1 MKIAKNLYF
10 FPNRKRQR
18 WVFEKRV
25 DGRRVSRCFAT
36 REAAEAFAEALS
48 ADTPVAK
55 VSAADA
61 ELLRK
66 IRNVCGDFDPL
77 HAVMWWKKHYVEPV
91 GSVPPADAAFGKFI
105 EWLRDNGRSAT
116 HLRTLERDG
125 RKFCEY
131 WCGRD
136 LSAVRGAELS
146 DWLFSH
152 RDLSPRSLKNL
163 WDSVRNFL
171 SWCKSARRWIVE
183 VPAVDMRLFPRI
195 PSTRVEIWTLA
206 EADAALRFIEKNY
219 PRFMPFY
226 ALRLFAGLRTSEAAA
241 MRWEWIDF
249 KRRTIRVPAEI
260 CKTRDDWLILPQF
273 LPDDGAT
280 VFAWL
285 AAYRDAGSGD
295 VIPHPCAKTQIR
307 ISAACGWK
315 QNVLRHTF
323 ATMLSSY
330 NMDDGKTILATR
342 HTSTRT
348 LFAHYKGV
356 NQPRDDAIKFF
367 ALRPHQKPTKKAGDG
382 VDEFAAY
389 FFK

>member
-1 MKIAKNLYF
+1 MKIAQNLYF

-36 REAAEAFAEALS
+36 REAAEAFAETLS
-48 ADTPVAK
+48 PESPVAK
-55 VSAADA
+55 VSGADA

-66 IRNVCGDFDPL
+66 IRNICGDFDPL
-77 HAVMWWKKHYVEPV
+77 QAVMWWKNHYVEPV
-91 GSVPPADAAFGKFI
+91 GNVPPADVAFEKFF
-105 EWLRDNGRSAT
+105 EWLKESGRSAA
-116 HLRTLERDG
+116 HLRTIGRDG

-131 WCGRD
+131 WKGRD

-171 SWCKSARRWIVE
+171 SWCKSAKRWIVE
-183 VPAVDMRLFPRI
+183 IPTVDLRLFPRI
-195 PSTRVEIWTLA
+195 QPARVEIWTLSEA
-206 EADAALRFIEKNY
+206 ESALRYIEKKY
-219 PRFMPFY
+219 PRLVPHY
-226 ALRLFAGLRTSEAAA
+226 ALRLFAGLRNSEASE

-249 KRRTIRVPAEI
+249 DRRTIRVPAEI
-260 CKTRDDWLILPQF
+260 CKTRDDWLILPQY
-273 LPDDGAT
+273 LPNGGEA

-285 AAYRDAGSGD
+285 SAYRALSENCEK
-295 VIPHPCAKTQIR
+295 IPTPCVRTRLK
-307 ISAACGWK
+307 ISAAVGWK

-323 ATMLSSY
+323 ATMLSSW

-348 LFAHYKGV
+348 LFMHYKGV
-356 NQPRDDAIKFF
+356 NQPREDAEKFF
-367 ALRPHQKPTKKAGDG
+367 ALMPRRA
-382 VDEFAAY
+382 
-389 FFK
+389 

>member
-36 REAAEAFAEALS
+36 REAAEAFAETLS
-48 ADTPVAK
+48 PESPVAK
-55 VSAADA
+55 VSGADA

-66 IRNVCGDFDPL
+66 IRNICGDFDPIQ
-77 HAVMWWKKHYVEPV
+77 AVMWWKNHYVEPV
-91 GSVPPADAAFGKFI
+91 GNVPPADVAFEKFF
-105 EWLRDNGRSAT
+105 EWLKESGRSAT
-116 HLRTLERDG
+116 HLRTIGRDG

-131 WCGRD
+131 WKGRD

-171 SWCKSARRWIVE
+171 SWCKSAKRWIVE
-183 VPAVDMRLFPRI
+183 IPTVDLRLFPRI
-195 PSTRVEIWTLA
+195 QPARVEIWTLSEA
-206 EADAALRFIEKNY
+206 ESALRYIEKKY
-219 PRFMPFY
+219 PRLVPHY
-226 ALRLFAGLRTSEAAA
+226 ALRLFAGLRNSEASE

-249 KRRTIRVPAEI
+249 DRRTIRVPAEI
-260 CKTRDDWLILPQF
+260 CKTRDDWLILPQY
-273 LPDDGAT
+273 LPNGGEA

-285 AAYRDAGSGD
+285 SAYRALSENCEK
-295 VIPHPCAKTQIR
+295 IPSPCARTKLK
-307 ISAACGWK
+307 ISAAVGWK

-323 ATMLSSY
+323 ATMLSSW

-348 LFAHYKGV
+348 LFMHYKGV
-356 NQPRDDAIKFF
+356 NQPREDAEKFF
-367 ALRPHQKPTKKAGDG
+367 ALMPRRA
-382 VDEFAAY
+382 
-389 FFK
+389 